1 MSNGP
6 VRHRAP
12 GRTPPVQLRRTRAVV
27 ASIPAWV
34 SAVMRGR
41 RAPGRRALPFVASAR
56 AWLPLL
62 VVAWVSTAHAD
73 TLHRFALIAGN
84 DSGGADTRPLS
95 YARDDAR
102 KMHDLL
108 TRLGG
113 VAPSDAK
120 LLLNNDAKDFLLALS
135 ELEQRARAAQA
146 RGERT
151 ALFVYYSGHAKD
163 GALRLGDSRLAF
175 DALKRRLADAPV
187 DIRIAILDSCR
198 SGALTRTKGARKAP
212 AFDVESGAA
221 RDARGVVI
229 LTSSAADEDSQ
240 ESDALG
246 GSYFSHHL
254 ASGLLG
260 DADRSG
266 DGRVTLFEAYS
277 HAYARTVADTA
288 DSSAGPQHPTFSYD
302 LAGNGDL
309 VLTDLRASAEG
320 LVVPGSAPAGSY
332 YFVDPGGLV
341 VAELDK
347 AEDAERRVALAP
359 GTYRVKRRL
368 SDRLRIGEVEV
379 TRGRTTVLQE
389 PRLKDAPFS
398 DDPVKG
404 AARDRGSWWA
414 FGLTGGLQSFFDP
427 EVRQSL
433 FLSVPLFGAEA
444 ELHDYFR
451 RDWIWG
457 FDAVLGGTKS
467 VLALP
472 TLAGP
477 AYRYSVVNVGTSLTA
492 EWPLGRV
499 APFVGARVAYL
510 VMNRRFDD
518 AAFPDQHFAMV
529 SPGLVT
535 GARFRL
541 TPRVQLTARSRLQY
555 LQYTVDA
562 QRSLGYWEL
571 AALLTYEP

>member
-1 MSNGP
+1 MACVRAFAARVRASLPGLTLAFALMST
-6 VRHRAP
+6 A
-12 GRTPPVQLRRTRAVV
+12 
-27 ASIPAWV
+27 
-34 SAVMRGR
+34 
-41 RAPGRRALPFVASAR
+41 
-56 AWLPLL
+56 
-62 VVAWVSTAHAD
+62 AHAD

-84 DSGGADTRPLS
+84 DTGGNDTRPLS

-113 VAPSDAK
+113 VAPSDTK
-120 LLLNNDAKDFLLALS
+120 LLLDDDAKDFLSALS
-135 ELEQRARAAQA
+135 DLEQRARAAQA

-163 GALRLGDSRLAF
+163 GALRLGDSRLPF

-254 ASGLLG
+254 TSGLLG

-347 AEDAERRVALAP
+347 AADTERRVALAP

-368 SDRLRIGEVEV
+368 SDRLRIGEVEIS
-379 TRGRTTVLQE
+379 RGRTTVLEE

-404 AARDRGSWWA
+404 AARGRDSWWA
-414 FGLTGGLQSFFDP
+414 FGLTGGYQSFFDAAT
-427 EVRQSL
+427 RRSL

-451 RDWIWG
+451 RDWVWG
-457 FDAVLGGTKS
+457 FDAAVGGTQG

-477 AYRYSVVNVGTSLTA
+477 TYRYSVVNLGTSLTT

-499 APFVGARVAYL
+499 SPFVGARLAYL
-510 VMNRRFDD
+510 ILGRQFDD
-518 AAFPDQHFAMV
+518 AAFPDQRFAMV
-529 SPGLVT
+529 SPGVVA
-535 GARFRL
+535 GARL
-541 TPRVQLTARSRLQY
+541 QLTRSLHLTTRGRLQY

-571 AALLTYEP
+571 AALLTYAP

>member
-1 MSNGP
+1 M
-6 VRHRAP
+6 P
-12 GRTPPVQLRRTRAVV
+12 GFTLAF
-27 ASIPAWV
+27 
-34 SAVMRGR
+34 
-41 RAPGRRALPFVASAR
+41 AL
-56 AWLPLL
+56 
-62 VVAWVSTAHAD
+62 VSTAAHAD

-84 DSGGADTRPLS
+84 DTGGGDTRPLS

-120 LLLNNDAKDFLLALS
+120 LLLDDDAKDFLTALS
-135 ELEQRARAAQA
+135 DLEQRARTAQA

-320 LVVPGSAPAGSY
+320 LVVPGGAPPGSY

-347 AEDAERRVALAP
+347 AADTERRVALAP

-368 SDRLRIGEVEV
+368 SDRLRIGEVEIA
-379 TRGRTTVLQE
+379 RGRTTVLEE

-404 AARDRGSWWA
+404 AGRGRDTWWA
-414 FGLTGGLQSFFDP
+414 FGLTGGYQSFFDAAT
-427 EVRQSL
+427 RQSL

-451 RDWIWG
+451 RDWVWG
-457 FDAVLGGTKS
+457 FDAAVGGTRS

-477 AYRYSVVNVGTSLTA
+477 TYRYSVVNLGTSLTT

-499 APFVGARVAYL
+499 APFVGARLAYL
-510 VMNRRFDD
+510 ILGRQFED
-518 AAFPDQHFAMV
+518 AAFPDQRFAMV
-529 SPGLVT
+529 SPGLVA
-535 GARFRL
+535 GARL
-541 TPRVQLTARSRLQY
+541 QLTRSVHLTTRGRLQY
-555 LQYTVDA
+555 LQYNVDA

-571 AALLTYEP
+571 AALLTYAP

>member
-1 MSNGP
+1 MSGRP
-6 VRHRAP
+6 VK
-12 GRTPPVQLRRTRAVV
+12 RR
-27 ASIPAWV
+27 SPK
-34 SAVMRGR
+34 G
-41 RAPGRRALPFVASAR
+41 L
-56 AWLPLL
+56 AWLRSRPHAILRGL
-62 VVAWVSTAHAD
+62 TLTAALATASAHAD

-84 DSGGADTRPLS
+84 DTGGADTRPLS

-102 KMHDLL
+102 KMHELL

-113 VAPSDAK
+113 VAPADAK
-120 LLLNNDAKDFLLALS
+120 LLLDHDAKDFLAALTD
-135 ELEQRARAAQA
+135 LEQKALAAQA

-163 GALRLGDSRLAF
+163 GALRLGGSRLAF
-175 DALKRRLADAPV
+175 DALKRRLADAAV

-198 SGALTRTKGARKAP
+198 SGTLTRTKGARRAP

-229 LTSSAADEDSQ
+229 LTSSSADEDSQ

-288 DSSAGPQHPTFSYD
+288 DSSAGAQHPTFSYD

-320 LVVPGSAPAGSY
+320 LVVPGDAPPGAY

-347 AEDAERRVALAP
+347 TADIERRVALAP

-379 TRGRTTVLQE
+379 LRGRTTRLQE
-389 PRLKDAPFS
+389 VRLKDAPFS

-404 AARDRGSWWA
+404 AALDRGAWWS
-414 FGLTGGLQSFFDP
+414 FGLTGGFQSFFDP
-427 EVRQSL
+427 QTRQSL

-451 RDWIWG
+451 RDWVWG
-457 FDAVLGGTKS
+457 FDAAVGGTNG

-492 EWPLGRV
+492 EWPLRRV
-499 APFVGARVAYL
+499 SPFVGVRVAY
-510 VMNRRFDD
+510 VAMGRKFDD
-518 AAFPDQHFAMV
+518 AAFADQRYGMV
-529 SPGLVT
+529 SPGLAT
-535 GARFRL
+535 GARFHLTRRL
-541 TPRVQLTARSRLQY
+541 DLTARARLQY

-562 QRSLGYWEL
+562 QRSLGFWEL
-571 AALLTYEP
+571 AALLTYAP

>member
-1 MSNGP
+1 MSDGP
-6 VRHRAP
+6 SRQVLAPVAGWARALGSAVR
-12 GRTPPVQLRRTRAVV
+12 
-27 ASIPAWV
+27 ASIPALV
-34 SAVMRGR
+34 
-41 RAPGRRALPFVASAR
+41 LASTA
-56 AWLPLL
+56 
-62 VVAWVSTAHAD
+62 AHAD
-73 TLHRFALIAGN
+73 PLHRFALIAGN
-84 DSGGADTRPLS
+84 DTGGADTRPLS

-113 VAPSDAK
+113 VSPSDAK
-120 LLLNNDAKDFLLALS
+120 LLLNDDAKGFLVALS

-320 LVVPGSAPAGSY
+320 LVVPGNAPAGSY

-347 AEDAERRVALAP
+347 AADTERRVALAP

-379 TRGRTTVLQE
+379 ARGRTTILQE
-389 PRLKDAPFS
+389 PRFQDAPFS

-404 AARDRGSWWA
+404 APRDRGAWWA
-414 FGLTGGLQSFFDP
+414 FGLTGGFQSFFDARTR
-427 EVRQSL
+427 ESL
-433 FLSVPLFGAEA
+433 FLSVPLLGAEA

-451 RDWIWG
+451 RDWVWG
-457 FDAVLGGTKS
+457 FDAAVGGTNG
-467 VLALP
+467 VLTLP
-472 TLAGP
+472 TLEGP

-492 EWPLGRV
+492 EWPVGRF
-499 APFVGARVAYL
+499 APFVGVRVAYL
-510 VMNRRFDD
+510 LMGRKFDD
-518 AAFPDQHFAMV
+518 GAFPDQRYAMV
-529 SPGLVT
+529 SPGLAT
-535 GARFRL
+535 GARFQLSRHL
-541 TPRVQLTARSRLQY
+541 NLTARTRLQY

-562 QRSLGYWEL
+562 QRSLGFWEL